1 MFGIENYLDVV
12 IALIIITV
20 SAIVAKLVSFILEK
34 IVTKW
39 VKKTK
44 TTLDDEILK
53 VIKLP
58 VFLTIL
64 FIGTYIALMQL
75 NILLA
80 YHQEIQKIF
89 TVVFILIATISVTRV
104 INGVIR
110 WYTVEFALKTET
122 KFDEQFLPVMRKIV
136 IGFVYAIAIM
146 LILRQVFGIEI
157 TPLLASM
164 GIVGLAVALA
174 LQDTLSNFFAGVY
187 LIADRPIRIG
197 DYVELENGMK
207 GYVEDIGWR
216 SVRIKMLS
224 NNYIIIPNSKLAQS
238 IITNYYA
245 PEQEMSIVVPCSVS
259 YDSDLEKVEKVTI
272 EAAKEI
278 QQNVAGAVKNFEPF
292 IRYNKFDD
300 SNINFSIILRVE
312 KFVDQYPVTHEFIKK
327 LKARYDK
334 EGIEISFPARNI
346 YFKNEK
352 Q

>member
-1 MFGIENYLDVV
+1 M
-12 IALIIITV
+12 ALIIITG
-20 SAIVAKLVSFILEK
+20 SAIFAKLVSFILEK

-39 VKKTK
+39 VKKTN

-53 VIKLP
+53 IIKLP

-75 NILLA
+75 NILLEH
-80 YHQEIQKIF
+80 HQEIQKIF
-89 TVVFILIATISVTRV
+89 TAAFILIATISVTRI

-122 KFDEQFLPVMRKIV
+122 KFDEQFLPVVRKII

-146 LILRQVFGIEI
+146 LILREVFDVEI
-157 TPLLASM
+157 TPLLASL

-197 DYVELENGMK
+197 DYIELENGMK
-207 GYVEDIGWR
+207 GYIEDIGWR
-216 SVRIKMLS
+216 SVRIKTLP

-245 PEQEMSIVVPCSVS
+245 PEQEMSIVVPCCVS
-259 YDSDLEKVEKVTI
+259 YGSDLEKVEKITI
-272 EAAKEI
+272 EVAKEI
-278 QQNVAGAVKNFEPF
+278 QQNVLGAVKNFEPF
-292 IRYNKFDD
+292 IRYNNFGD
-300 SNINFSIILRVE
+300 SNIDFSMILRVE
-312 KFVDQYPVTHEFIKK
+312 KFVDQYLVLHEFIKK
-327 LKARYDK
+327 LMTRYDK

>member
-300 SNINFSIILRVE
+300 SNINFSIIL
-312 KFVDQYPVTHEFIKK
+312 
-327 LKARYDK
+327 
-334 EGIEISFPARNI
+334 
-346 YFKNEK
+346 
-352 Q
+352 